1 MIDFKERAKQLR
13 RETLQL
19 AIDTN
24 NEHVAPAFSMIEL
37 LIAVYD
43 HMGPEDKFILSKGHG
58 CLSLY
63 ALLRQCGLNPD
74 LCHHPDLDPENGI
87 EATTGSLGHGLPIGL
102 GMAMARK
109 IRGLNGDIY
118 VLVGDGECQEGTTW
132 EAALLA
138 AHHKLDNLTLIID
151 RNYLQALDCTEKIL
165 PLNSMWHKF
174 QAFGWTPIN
183 INGHCF
189 RDINFALNAR
199 SKRPKAIIAET
210 VKGKGLP
217 VAEGN
222 PKWHNYLPSGDE
234 LKECV
239 GCLENS

>member
-1 MIDFKERAKQLR
+1 MIERAKQLR

-43 HMGPEDKFILSKGHG
+43 HMGDGDKFILSKGHG

-63 ALLRQCGLNPD
+63 ALLRQQGLNPN
-74 LCHHPDLDPENGI
+74 LSHHPDLDPENGI

-102 GMAMARK
+102 GIALARK
-109 IRGLNGDIY
+109 LRGLNGDIY
-118 VLVGDGECQEGTTW
+118 VLMGDGECQEGTTW

-151 RNYLQALDCTEKIL
+151 RNFLQALDYTEEIL
-165 PLNSMWHKF
+165 CLNSLWPKF
-174 QAFGWTPIN
+174 AAFGWHPIT
-183 INGHCF
+183 INGHSF
-189 RDINFALNAR
+189 EDIFYALKQK
-199 SKRPKAIIAET
+199 SKRPKVIIAET
-210 VKGKGLP
+210 VKGKGLG
-217 VAEGN
+217 AGEAN
-222 PKWHNYLPSGDE
+222 PKWHNYLPEGKE
-234 LKECV
+234 LEA
-239 GCLENS
+239 LWEIL

>member
-1 MIDFKERAKQLR
+1 MLMDIRSKQLR

-24 NEHVAPAFSMIEL
+24 NEHIAPAFSIIEL

-43 HMGPEDKFILSKGHG
+43 HIGHGDKFILSKGHG

-63 ALLRQCGLNPD
+63 ALLRQRGLNPG
-74 LCHHPDLDPENGI
+74 LSHHPDLDSKNGI

-109 IRGLNGDIY
+109 KRGLNGRIY

-132 EAALLA
+132 ECALLA
-138 AHHKLDNLTLIID
+138 AHHKLDNLTVIID
-151 RNYLQALDCTEKIL
+151 RNYLQALDLTETIL
-165 PLNSMWHKF
+165 PLGSLWHKF
-174 QAFGWTPIN
+174 AAFGWHPIT
-183 INGHCF
+183 INGHNF
-189 RDINFALNAR
+189 EDIFYALNQKA
-199 SKRPKAIIAET
+199 KRPKVIIAET
-210 VKGKGLP
+210 VKGKGLGTGE
-217 VAEGN
+217 AN
-222 PKWHNYLPSGDE
+222 PKWHNYLPEGEE

-239 GCLENS
+239 EYLENT